1 MTTIT
6 YRYADTAPLYDETRP
21 YDDLSADERAWWDAI
36 LARLQAVED
45 AARELGP
52 FARAE
57 IVAAGEGIADLEASV
72 AAMEAALTE
81 AQRTRYR
88 VSWTEKRNAVRRS
101 RVYVTHDEAVSAS
114 LDLRCCDDL
123 TGVEVERV
131 TTEGEASR

>member
-1 MTTIT
+1 MQPIT
-6 YRYADTAPLYDETRP
+6 YRYADTAPCYGETRP
-21 YDDLSADERAWWDAI
+21 YDDLSDDERAWWDTT

-45 AARELGP
+45 AAHALGP

-57 IVAAGEGIADLEASV
+57 IVGAGEGIADLEASV

-88 VSWTEKRNAVRRS
+88 VSWVEKRNAVQRS

-114 LDLRCCDDL
+114 LDLRCCGDL
-123 TGVEVERV
+123 TGVTVERV
-131 TTEGEASR
+131 AAE